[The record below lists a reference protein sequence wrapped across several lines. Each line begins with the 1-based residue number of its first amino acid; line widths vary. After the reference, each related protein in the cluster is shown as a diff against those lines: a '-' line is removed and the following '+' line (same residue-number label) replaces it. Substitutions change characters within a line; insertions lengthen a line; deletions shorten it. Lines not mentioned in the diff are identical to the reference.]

1 MSWIAAL
8 VKAILEWLT
17 AEIKKDTKASD
28 ADNVPK
34 DLKNRWKQRI
44 QKQLDKAEKQ
54 KNENAKHVEIA
65 EACGLYID
73 TNYTYVDGRGGLT
86 QQVNLK
92 KIDSFDD
99 KMQKRLKRVYA
110 QRCSK
115 QVKQRLDQAERY
127 IANAVTNYFPTTQ
140 K

>member
-54 KNENAKHVEIA
+54 KNENNDRK
-65 EACGLYID
+65 
-73 TNYTYVDGRGGLT
+73 
-86 QQVNLK
+86 
-92 KIDSFDD
+92 
-99 KMQKRLKRVYA
+99 
-110 QRCSK
+110 
-115 QVKQRLDQAERY
+115 
-127 IANAVTNYFPTTQ
+127 
-140 K
+140 

>member
-17 AEIKKDTKASD
+17 AEIKKDTKDSD

-54 KNENAKHVEIA
+54 KNENNDKNI
-65 EACGLYID
+65 
-73 TNYTYVDGRGGLT
+73 N
-86 QQVNLK
+86 
-92 KIDSFDD
+92 DS
-99 KMQKRLKRVYA
+99 
-110 QRCSK
+110 
-115 QVKQRLDQAERY
+115 
-127 IANAVTNYFPTTQ
+127 
-140 K
+140 